1 MIKKSLTVLALGAI
15 VAFGACSKTDD
26 GENLGA
32 DTTATTATV
41 PPVVSDTG
49 MAGMTP
55 DTGIAVDT
63 TVADTTAADSGAL

>member
-1 MIKKSLTVLALGAI
+1 M
-15 VAFGACSKTDD
+15 
-26 GENLGA
+26 EA

-55 DTGIAVDT
+55 DTGVAAVDT
-63 TVADTTAADSGAL
+63 TVADTTVADTAGM